1 MLRAFLAFLF
11 VISLSVTGLAQTKAK
26 ELFAAIHDNNAR
38 KVEQL
43 LNEGADASAV
53 LQIGPGAQFSA
64 LTMAINTST
73 LPIVKLL
80 VEHKAQ
86 LEWKDWFKTTAL
98 MYAAAK
104 GSPELVEL
112 LLAHGADARADD
124 GQGNTVLVAAQQ
136 SNNPQVIALIEARL
150 KEQAR

>member
-1 MLRAFLAFLF
+1 MLRAFLTFLF
-11 VISLSVTGLAQTKAK
+11 IVSLSVASLAQTKAK
-26 ELFAAIHDNNAR
+26 ELFAAIHDNDAR

-43 LNEGADASAV
+43 LNEGADASAIM
-53 LQIGPGAQFSA
+53 QMGPGAQFSA

-73 LPIVKLL
+73 FPIVKLL

-98 MYAAAK
+98 MYAAGK

-112 LLAHGADARADD
+112 LLAHGADVRADD
-124 GQGNTVLVAAQQ
+124 GQGTTVLGAAQQ
-136 SNNPQVIALIEARL
+136 SKNRKVIALIEAKL
-150 KEQAR
+150 KE